1 MSNIRLYD
9 KSFRPFISNEKIEE
23 AIDKVAARINAD
35 FEGSTDVPVLLCVL
49 NGAIMFTAELMK
61 RLTFNCELVSI
72 KLSSYE
78 GTHSTGNIRQV
89 MGLTGSIEGKRV
101 IVVEDIVDTGN
112 TIVNLV
118 DMLREKGA
126 AETRVCT
133 MLLKPEIYTKDLKLD
148 YVAME
153 IPNDFIVGFGLDYDE
168 IGRNLKDIYVL
179 DSK

>member
-78 GTHSTGNIRQV
+78 GTCSTGNIRQV

-133 MLLKPEIYTKDLKLD
+133 PQARDLHKGSETGLCSHGNPER
-148 YVAME
+148 
-153 IPNDFIVGFGLDYDE
+153 FHRRFRSGL
-168 IGRNLKDIYVL
+168 
-179 DSK
+179 